1 MKKNKDNTEVI
12 NLLLS
17 RVKQLED
24 NVLWILKQLD
34 KTFDFIKSISTILSN
49 VMKKSMGDNNS
60 GNVN

>member
-1 MKKNKDNTEVI
+1 MKKNKDNIEVI

>member
-34 KTFDFIKSISTILSN
+34 KTFDFIESISTFLSN
-49 VMKKSMGDNNS
+49 AMKKSMGDNNS
-60 GNVN
+60 GNIN

>member
-34 KTFDFIKSISTILSN
+34 KTFDFIKNISTFLSN
-49 VMKKSMGDNNS
+49 AMKKSTGDNNS
-60 GNVN
+60 GNIN

>member
-17 RVKQLED
+17 MVKQLED

-34 KTFDFIKSISTILSN
+34 KTFDFIESILTFLSN
-49 VMKKSMGDNNS
+49 AMKKSMGDNNS
-60 GNVN
+60 GNIN